1 MLKLLLN
8 LIKQDFSLL
17 KELQLFTRLGIV
29 ELLLR
34 ENNILIIKGKYK
46 NLLGSKVRET
56 KKNYYIKLL
65 LGKEVRIKKIN
76 VIIYH

>member
-56 KKNYYIKLL
+56 
-65 LGKEVRIKKIN
+65 
-76 VIIYH
+76 